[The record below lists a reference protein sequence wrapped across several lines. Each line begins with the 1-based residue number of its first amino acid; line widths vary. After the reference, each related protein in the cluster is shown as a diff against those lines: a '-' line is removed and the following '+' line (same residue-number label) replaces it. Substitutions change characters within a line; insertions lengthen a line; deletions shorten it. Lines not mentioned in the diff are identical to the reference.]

1 VPYSLFLETLVFP
14 SKSSL
19 LINVVATEVLPFEG
33 PSNYILF
40 FIKDEQLASNLTSA
54 AAKEKLYH
62 QISSAAESGWDFS
75 SRWMRLDV

>member
-1 VPYSLFLETLVFP
+1 VPYSLFLETLVSP
-14 SKSSL
+14 AKSSL
-19 LINVVATEVLPFEG
+19 LLNAVVTKVLPFEG
-33 PSNYILF
+33 PSNYCLF
-40 FIKDEQLASNLTSA
+40 YIKDEQLASNLTSA